1 MKYDFYI
8 VSSQTNNGYFSLWS
22 WTYLML
28 GLTGTFL
35 QNWNP
40 LALYLIFTSPKTK
53 IHVLQM
59 IWNYWLNLGY
69 FSLVLGGGGCG
80 GLLYWL
86 SFTISGSRATLLRQ
100 LLARNCTTLEEPK
113 QSTNTKLQVQRKHP
127 IAPNQPLGID
137 NWQNTS
143 LSPPSL
149 AEKLW

>member
-69 FSLVLGGGGCG
+69 FSLVWGGVWLGDYCIDYH
-80 GLLYWL
+80 LLFQEAGHLCLDKCLPETALHLKSQSSRPIQNCKSNASTPLPPISL
-86 SFTISGSRATLLRQ
+86 SVLTIDKTLL
-100 LLARNCTTLEEPK
+100 
-113 QSTNTKLQVQRKHP
+113 
-127 IAPNQPLGID
+127 
-137 NWQNTS
+137 
-143 LSPPSL
+143 
-149 AEKLW
+149 